1 MRKYLLAS
9 TVLLMSCQFAV
20 AETADDVMKKIAEQT
35 KKHKTIQYK
44 MKQNSKIEQ
53 MGQGSTTE
61 TVGDYKY
68 LRKDDKVYVHAD
80 MTTKMDAGM
89 MKTSSKSKM
98 VVDGEFM
105 WVHTD
110 SMTEVNGQKMP
121 QESVMKNKI
130 SDKLLDPASMD
141 GMKNYNLKLLP
152 EEKID
157 GKDAWVIE
165 GTPKDATMKSQ
176 QGRMVSW
183 FDKKT
188 GLPIKMVGYTPAGKE
203 MSTTTFSDVK
213 IDEKLSPELF
223 TFTPPAGVQV
233 MDMTKMG
240 G

>member
-1 MRKYLLAS
+1 MRKYLLAA
-9 TVLLMSCQFAV
+9 TVVLLSCQFAI
-20 AETADDVMKKIAEQT
+20 AETAEDVMKKIAERT

-44 MKQNSKIEQ
+44 MKQTSKLDH

-68 LRKDDKVYVHAD
+68 LRKDDKTFVHAD

-110 SMTEVNGQKMP
+110 SVTEVNGQKMP

-130 SDKLLDPASMD
+130 DNKLLDPASME
-141 GMKNYNLKLLP
+141 GMKNYELKLLP
-152 EEKID
+152 EEKVD

-165 GTPKDATMKSQ
+165 GTPKDATMKTQ
-176 QGRMVSW
+176 QGRVVSW
-183 FDKKT
+183 YDQKT
-188 GLPIKMVGYTPAGKE
+188 GLPIKMIGYTPDGKE

-213 IDEKLSPELF
+213 VDEKLSSELF
-223 TFTPPAGVQV
+223 TFEPPAGVQV